1 MVSNQFITKGSM
13 YKQLTMNDRIVIA
26 RLLKQSYTYSKI
38 AKIIGVHPS
47 TISREIKR
55 NSIRKRYKASYAKN
69 KLKQRRYSAKYTN
82 RIIENDIV
90 LQKRIKYFLSQYYS
104 PEQIS
109 GRLKYENIFISHT
122 TIYAYIVRT
131 YPKGKMY
138 LRHPQRRRIYGT
150 KRVKQRL
157 QEVKKVRIDK
167 RPKCIEN
174 RTRLGDFEGDTVI
187 LGGRKQRLYTL
198 VDRKSGYLLMTK
210 LVPNIYGVSDLI
222 YKDTKKLFKK
232 YDIKSITYDNGSE
245 FSLHKLITRDTNI
258 PIYFAYP
265 YHSWERGSN
274 ENTNGLIRQ
283 FFPKRMMGDT
293 ISEYAIRKVQDNLNH
308 RPRKRL
314 GYLTPHEVYVLK
326 KCVQLKV

>member
-1 MVSNQFITKGSM
+1 M

-26 RLLKQSYTYSKI
+26 RLLKQFHTYVEI
-38 AKIIGVHPS
+38 AKVVGVHPA

-55 NSIRKRYKASYAKN
+55 NSIRKKYKAIHAKE
-69 KLKQRRYSAKYTN
+69 KTIQRRCDAKYAS
-82 RIIENDIV
+82 RIIENDIL
-90 LQKRIKYFLSQYYS
+90 LQKRIRYFLSQYYS

-109 GRLKYENIFISHT
+109 GRLIHENILISHT
-122 TIYAYIVRT
+122 TIYAYIIRT
-131 YPKGKMY
+131 YPKGSMY
-138 LRHPQRRRIYGT
+138 LRHPKRRRIYGT
-150 KRVKQRL
+150 KRVKQSI
-157 QEVKKVRIDK
+157 QEAKKVRIDK
-167 RPKCIEN
+167 RPLCIEN

-210 LVPNIYGVSDLI
+210 LVPDVYGVSDLI
-222 YKDTKKLFKK
+222 HKDTKKLSKK

-245 FSLHKLITRDTNI
+245 FSLHKMIARDTDI
-258 PIYFAYP
+258 SIYFAYP

-314 GYLTPHEVYVLK
+314 GYLTPHEVYILK
-326 KCVQLKV
+326 KNVHLKV